1 MCKPHSLLAT
11 LIAPTTTVSRRA
23 VGDFYIRAER
33 ALLPPHAPNMLAEQY
48 CSLNNPDLLGVV
60 NSAGALRLAWTQRVS
75 AHFALHAARV
85 EAIATGGDA
94 FLEDLPEYE

>member
-1 MCKPHSLLAT
+1 MIAKAFFFAGLL
-11 LIAPTTTVSRRA
+11 VA
-23 VGDFYIRAER
+23 VAGV
-33 ALLPPHAPNMLAEQY
+33 LSPQY

-85 EAIATGGDA
+85 EAIATGVDA
-94 FLEDLPEYE
+94 FLEDLPEYDVMKGLSLPRGE